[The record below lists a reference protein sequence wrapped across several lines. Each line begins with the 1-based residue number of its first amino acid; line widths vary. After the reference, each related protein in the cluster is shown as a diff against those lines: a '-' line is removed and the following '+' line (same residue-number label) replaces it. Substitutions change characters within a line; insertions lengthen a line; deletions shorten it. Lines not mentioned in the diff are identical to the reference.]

1 MGRFA
6 VLVVLLPCRLLVPA
20 AALAAMTNLRVFR
33 VGTRVFGAAVPE
45 LEEGETGSMSKKY
58 MMASVVVLL
67 IFQSLAAVVR
77 SGSTMKASWGKDLSF
92 LKLPDVSKQGIGL
105 LGLPP

>member
-67 IFQSLAAVVR
+67 IFQSLAV
-77 SGSTMKASWGKDLSF
+77 GSVGVNS
-92 LKLPDVSKQGIGL
+92 
-105 LGLPP
+105 